1 MKAMNLT
8 IQRNIVVVM
17 TVILTVLTGTVQVAA
32 VEYKNSYQPSSVM
45 GQNFAAANQMEAPS
59 AVFQSTSS
67 TMMNSGS
74 AYSANPTLNEE
85 GTATLEGASYSPA
98 QAPSGPKKVGGHAQ
112 EGTPIGDAVLPLLFM
127 SLAFGLF
134 VYFRRKQTLK
144 S

>member
-1 MKAMNLT
+1 MNLT

-59 AVFQSTSS
+59 TGFQSTSS

-85 GTATLEGASYSPA
+85 GMATYDGASYSPA
-98 QAPSGPKKVGGHAQ
+98 KAPSGPHKVAPKDGD
-112 EGTPIGDAVLPLLFM
+112 EDYPIGDAVLPLLL
-127 SLAFGLF
+127 LAG
-134 VYFRRKQTLK
+134 VYLSVRVFLRRKRA
-144 S
+144 